1 MNTNNVSSG
10 IAKKNH
16 WNMGVFKDRSG
27 LVRVTAGGW
36 HLSKAENLSCEL
48 YRMIWAVAFL
58 LSNLSLSFFNM

>member
-1 MNTNNVSSG
+1 MSSG

-36 HLSKAENLSCEL
+36 HLSKAEKLWIVQNDLGCSFSRFNLS
-48 YRMIWAVAFL
+48 
-58 LSNLSLSFFNM
+58 LSLSFFNM